1 MTRPSELVLLE
12 LKQVNKTQAEMAT
25 VLLDL
30 TRESSKTAERTK
42 NIWRLTERQE
52 DHLSKLNDRTA
63 TNTTAIA
70 IVNEKTKTSKKA
82 IVGYSG
88 GGLLLL
94 ALTILEVLQR
104 LQ

>member
-1 MTRPSELVLLE
+1 MTKPNELVLLE

-42 NIWRLTERQE
+42 NIWRLTEKQE
-52 DHLSKLNDRTA
+52 DHLSKLNDRTSK
-63 TNTTAIA
+63 NTTAIA
-70 IVNEKTKTSKKA
+70 IVNEKTRTSKKA
-82 IVGYSG
+82 IAGYSG

-94 ALTILEVLQR
+94 ALTVLQIIQR
-104 LQ
+104 LS